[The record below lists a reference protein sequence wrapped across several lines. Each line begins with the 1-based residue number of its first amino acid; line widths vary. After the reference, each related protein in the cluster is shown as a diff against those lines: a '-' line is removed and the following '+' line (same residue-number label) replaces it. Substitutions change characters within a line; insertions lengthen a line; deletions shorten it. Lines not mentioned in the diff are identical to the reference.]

1 MWREIRNLTTE
12 CAEVDL
18 VWSDFRS
25 SSMLA
30 EDSCGDNRA
39 AREREEDV
47 DFLVEVDIALKY
59 LSYA

>member
-1 MWREIRNLTTE
+1 
-12 CAEVDL
+12 
-18 VWSDFRS
+18 
-25 SSMLA
+25 MLA